1 MRWRL
6 GCVITFQFLSSCRLS
21 HLSTKFTPPLLR
33 GGEWPPMFVR
43 DPFAVRQIYNWIA
56 ATWLPIFCQIGS
68 RIQEKDGRKFEVERL
83 FSLQRGLDRVLSGL
97 VALRACV
104 GCWILSRAV
113 WCRLFP
119 FHFQQVQ
126 LTYFSF
132 IFLNKFGT
140 KYFCEILDFEQ
151 VQLTYFSFIFLNKFG
166 TKYFCEIFDFE
177 PVGFTVQWPKT
188 ESGGMLA
195 QLLRA
200 ATSRLNSRVL
210 PEHSVLVLATLG
222 DKTYPFQLKIRL

>member
-1 MRWRL
+1 MDTQ
-6 GCVITFQFLSSCRLS
+6 VKNKTLSSSALETRLRHNVS
-21 HLSTKFTPPLLR
+21 VPLFMSPQSSLNEIYPPPLLR

-140 KYFCEILDFEQ
+140 KYFCEI
-151 VQLTYFSFIFLNKFG
+151 
-166 TKYFCEIFDFE
+166 FDFE